1 MAHAALI
8 TGGAR
13 RLGRAFALALA
24 ARGYDIALHYH
35 ASEADAQALAAV
47 IDSHYGRRCVL
58 LPGDLG
64 EDVVMQ
70 RLVPEARAAF
80 PALDVLINNASIYFP
95 TPVAEVTP
103 EQFDAFHQLH
113 VRAPFFLAQAF
124 AQGGSGHII
133 NLVDA
138 QNRWHM
144 PAYVP
149 YQLSKKSLQDMTAML
164 AKALGPHVRVNAIA
178 PGYILPP
185 PAGNHE
191 TGDTQAIPL
200 GRTGQISD
208 ITAALYALLDQPYLT
223 GQTLYV
229 DGGQTL

>member
-58 LPGDLG
+58 LPGDLCT
-64 EDVVMQ
+64 DAVMQ

-80 PALDVLINNASIYFP
+80 PALDLLINNASIYFP

-103 EQFDAFHQLH
+103 ETFDAFHQLH
-113 VRAPFFLAQAF
+113 VRAPFFLSQAF
-124 AQGGSGHII
+124 AQGGSGQII

-138 QNRWHM
+138 QNRLNM

-149 YQLSKKSLQDMTAML
+149 YQLSKKSLQEMTAML
-164 AKALGPHVRVNAIA
+164 AKALGPHIRVNAIA

-191 TGDTQAIPL
+191 VGEASAIPL
-200 GRTGQISD
+200 ARTGQISD

>member
-13 RLGRAFALALA
+13 RLGQALALALA

-35 ASEADAQALAAV
+35 ASQAEAEALAAV
-47 IDSHYGRRCVL
+47 LDSHYGRRCVL
-58 LPGDLG
+58 LPGDLCSD
-64 EDVVMQ
+64 DVML
-70 RLVPEARAAF
+70 RLIPQARAAF
-80 PALDVLINNASIYFP
+80 PDLDILINNASIYFP
-95 TPVAEVTP
+95 TPVAEVTL
-103 EQFDAFHQLH
+103 ESFDAFHQLH
-113 VRAPFFLAQAF
+113 VRAPFFLSQAF
-124 AQGGSGHII
+124 AQGGRGHII

-138 QNRWHM
+138 QNRLNL
-144 PAYVP
+144 PAYLP
-149 YQLSKKSLQDMTAML
+149 YQLSKKSLQDMTVML
-164 AKALGPHVRVNAIA
+164 AKALGPEIRVNAIA

-185 PAGNHE
+185 PAGNHDDK
-191 TGDTQAIPL
+191 THPIPL
-200 GRTGQISD
+200 GRTGQITD